1 MEDFN
6 CLLRCEQVELI
17 RAQSARTRAEKERH
31 REEARSFARLIEA
44 HAFPYRSL
52 DATGQRLFD
61 AHIYDTAGLITT
73 H

>member
-17 RAQSARTRAEKERH
+17 RAQTARTEAEKDRH
-31 REEARSFARLIEA
+31 RAEARSFARLIEA
-44 HAFPYRSL
+44 HAFPYRSV
-52 DATGQRLFD
+52 DDSGQRLFD
-61 AHIYDTAGLITT
+61 AHTYDAGFATT